1 MKLHFNSI
9 CVFRLNKIFVRGN
22 DISFLKN
29 TRALVFWPP
38 AIMLGVCVIAG
49 VLFFDSFLRFAN
61 GANTLILTHLDWAF
75 SWFSFAAVLVVI
87 VVVLS
92 PLGRVR
98 IGGED
103 ARPILSRWN
112 WFAITLCTTIA
123 IGILFWGTAEP
134 MFHLSQPPGF
144 TGASPSSAEA
154 AQFALST
161 LYLHWTFTP
170 YAIYALP
177 SLAFALAYYNYRK
190 PYSLGGPLRLLFSK
204 EQKPATNKNDHN
216 FAPQNDDSFFAGDL
230 LDAFSLMA
238 LVAGVAAALGT
249 GVMSVVGGIEAIFGI
264 HDNVPMRLLVTAAI
278 VSAFIFSA
286 VSGLQKGI
294 KWLSDA
300 NTRIFIVL
308 AAFVLLA
315 GPTLEIIQLSA
326 SGLRHY
332 VDTFLSASLAFGER
346 GRDPWTHAWTVYFFA
361 NWLAWAPV
369 TALFLGRISIGYTVR
384 EFILFNL
391 LIPALFSIFWMSIFG
406 GAAISLNWES
416 DGALITA
423 LGELGPEAVV
433 YALLEALPLF
443 SVVGVVFLLTVFISF
458 VTAMDSN
465 TYSITGLCIKSSLD
479 EEKRGPLELRLKIFW
494 GMLIGSLSF
503 IMTATTGIEGVRL
516 LSNLGGVP
524 GLVVLIISGIL
535 LLKMVWIHMK
545 KRDA

>member
-1 MKLHFNSI
+1 
-9 CVFRLNKIFVRGN
+9 
-22 DISFLKN
+22 
-29 TRALVFWPP
+29 
-38 AIMLGVCVIAG
+38 
-49 VLFFDSFLRFAN
+49 
-61 GANTLILTHLDWAF
+61 
-75 SWFSFAAVLVVI
+75 
-87 VVVLS
+87 
-92 PLGRVR
+92 
-98 IGGED
+98 
-103 ARPILSRWN
+103 
-112 WFAITLCTTIA
+112 
-123 IGILFWGTAEP
+123 
-134 MFHLSQPPGF
+134 
-144 TGASPSSAEA
+144 
-154 AQFALST
+154 
-161 LYLHWTFTP
+161 
-170 YAIYALP
+170 
-177 SLAFALAYYNYRK
+177 
-190 PYSLGGPLRLLFSK
+190 
-204 EQKPATNKNDHN
+204 
-216 FAPQNDDSFFAGDL
+216 
-230 LDAFSLMA
+230 
-238 LVAGVAAALGT
+238 
-249 GVMSVVGGIEAIFGI
+249 
-264 HDNVPMRLLVTAAI
+264 
-278 VSAFIFSA
+278 
-286 VSGLQKGI
+286 
-294 KWLSDA
+294 
-300 NTRIFIVL
+300 
-308 AAFVLLA
+308 
-315 GPTLEIIQLSA
+315 
-326 SGLRHY
+326 
-332 VDTFLSASLAFGER
+332 
-346 GRDPWTHAWTVYFFA
+346 
-361 NWLAWAPV
+361 V